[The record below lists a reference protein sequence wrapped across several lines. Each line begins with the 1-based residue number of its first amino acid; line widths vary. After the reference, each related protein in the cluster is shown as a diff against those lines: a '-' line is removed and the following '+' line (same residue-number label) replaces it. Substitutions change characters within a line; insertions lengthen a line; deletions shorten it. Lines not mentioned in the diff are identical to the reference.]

1 MKLDVARLCL
11 DCEEVHEHQVCPHC
25 GSEAFAFLTRWVQPT
40 SDVRLKTRVTAGET
54 TTGQPRPPDQVEAL
68 RQLIEGKPPARR
80 SALVLKGLL
89 GVAAFGLAGWA
100 WRSTY
105 RPGFSDA
112 PPAPAPPRARGEDDS
127 DRIASS

>member
-54 TTGQPRPPDQVEAL
+54 TTGQPRPPEQVEAL
-68 RQLIEGKPPARR
+68 RRLLEEPPRSRR
-80 SALVLKGLL
+80 TGLVTKGLL
-89 GVAAFGLAGWA
+89 GLAAFGLAGWA
-100 WRSTY
+100 WRSAYVAGT
-105 RPGFSDA
+105 PDT
-112 PPAPAPPRARGEDDS
+112 PPAPASGS
-127 DRIASS
+127 DTSERPESS

>member
-40 SDVRLKTRVTAGET
+40 SEVRLKAQLTTRET
-54 TTGQPRPPDQVEAL
+54 TAATVKTSDQVEAL

-80 SALVLKGLL
+80 GALVLKGLL
-89 GVAAFGLAGWA
+89 GVAAFGVAGWA

-105 RPGFSDA
+105 RTGTSDA
-112 PPAPAPPRARGEDDS
+112 PPAPPSGEPPRDPHA
-127 DRIASS
+127 